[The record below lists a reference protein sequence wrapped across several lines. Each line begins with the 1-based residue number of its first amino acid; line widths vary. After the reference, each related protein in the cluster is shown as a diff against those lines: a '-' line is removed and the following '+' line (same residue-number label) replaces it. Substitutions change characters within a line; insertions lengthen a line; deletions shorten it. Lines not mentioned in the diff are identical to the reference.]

1 MILFKKRYI
10 FSIALFYFIGDFIK
24 GIICRVESKDFYV
37 LSSENQKMIRC
48 GLKGKYKKDF
58 QLKKDKLY
66 HTDIAIVGDEVS
78 FDLNR
83 DGTGIIHNINPRRN
97 YLSRKAPKIRGASY
111 RGERL
116 EQIVAANFDNF
127 FIITSAAEPPFNNK
141 VIDRFIVAGE
151 SSYLNI
157 IIIFNKID
165 LDENNLI
172 DEWVN
177 LYDSIG
183 YKTLTTSVVTEKSL
197 YELKQLC
204 IGKINLFWGQS
215 GVGKSSLLNKIFPH
229 LNLDT
234 SAVSSS
240 TDKGL
245 HTTVTSILVKVDE
258 NTFMI
263 DTPGIREIDPF
274 GIRKEDLCHFFLE
287 FGKFAADCRFNTCTH
302 NHEPGCKVTEA
313 VEQNQ
318 ISQARYES
326 YLRILET
333 IEEDIIF

>member
-1 MILFKKRYI
+1 
-10 FSIALFYFIGDFIK
+10 
-24 GIICRVESKDFYV
+24 
-37 LSSENQKMIRC
+37 MIRC

-58 QLKKDKLY
+58 HLKKDKLY
-66 HTDIAIVGDEVS
+66 HTDIAIVGDEVL
-78 FDLNR
+78 FEINK
-83 DGTGIIHNINPRRN
+83 DGTGIIHTINPRRN

-116 EQIVAANFDNF
+116 EQIVAANIDNF
-127 FIITSAAEPPFNNK
+127 FIITSVAEPPFNNK
-141 VIDRFIVAGE
+141 VADRFIVAGE

-165 LDENNLI
+165 LDKNNLV

-177 LYDSIG
+177 LYKNIG
-183 YKTLTTSVVTEKSL
+183 YKTLTTSIIINDSL
-197 YELKQLC
+197 ADLKRLC
-204 IGKINLFWGQS
+204 IGKRNLFWGQS
-215 GVGKSSLLNKIFPH
+215 GVGKSSLLNQIFPH
-229 LNLDT
+229 LNLGT

-245 HTTVTSILVKVDE
+245 HTTVTSVLIKVEDD
-258 NTFMI
+258 TFVV

-274 GIRKEDLCHFFLE
+274 GIRKEDLGHYFIE
-287 FGKFAADCRFNTCTH
+287 FGKFASDCRFNTCTH

-318 ISQARYES
+318 ISHERYES

-333 IEEDIIF
+333 IEEDIIFS